1 MQKLENKYVVE
12 MNNVIS
18 DFVSEQENLNKEMTV
33 AELNSCLAKARM
45 GFTSLKMCLDSA
57 TDIMQQKSG
66 AAREHDFQ
74 LSIIYCCN

>member
-1 MQKLENKYVVE
+1 MVRMLVG
-12 MNNVIS
+12 
-18 DFVSEQENLNKEMTV
+18 NLVKVGKREMTV